1 MGYVYADITIKNGQD
16 VLSHMSG
23 TIQEPDIRQATVHAM
38 VDTGAGTLI
47 MNDAL
52 RQELGL
58 MVMGEKYA
66 TLANKTVKMCKYTEP
81 VQVNWG
87 NRSSM
92 ISAVIMEGA
101 AEKSDEVLLGAMP
114 LEEMDLIV
122 DPARQTLIGAHG
134 DRAIMRV

>member
-1 MGYVYADITIKNGQD
+1 MGYVYTDITLKNAQD

-23 TIQEPDIRQATVHAM
+23 TMQEPDIRQTTVQAM

-47 MNDAL
+47 MNDGL

-58 MVMGEKYA
+58 RVMGEKYA
-66 TLANKTVKMCKYTEP
+66 TLANRAVKMCKYTEP

-92 ISAVIMEGA
+92 ISAVIIEGA
-101 AEKSDEVLLGAMP
+101 DEVLLGAIP
-114 LEEMDLIV
+114 LEEMDLVV

-134 DRAIMRV
+134 DIPLMRI

>member
-16 VLSHMSG
+16 VLSHISG
-23 TIQEPDIRQATVHAM
+23 AMQEPDIRQTTVQAM

-66 TLANKTVKMCKYTEP
+66 TLANRAVKMCKYTEP
-81 VQVNWG
+81 VQINWG

-101 AEKSDEVLLGAMP
+101 DEVLLGAIP
-114 LEEMDLIV
+114 LEEMDLVV

-134 DRAIMRV
+134 DIPLMRI

>member
-1 MGYVYADITIKNGQD
+1 MGYVYTDITLRNGQD

-23 TIQEPDIRQATVHAM
+23 VIQEPDIRQTTVQAM

-58 MVMGEKYA
+58 RVMGEKYA
-66 TLANKTVKMCKYTEP
+66 TLANRAVKMCKYTEP

-92 ISAVIMEGA
+92 VSAVIIEGA
-101 AEKSDEVLLGAMP
+101 DEVLLGAIP
-114 LEEMDLIV
+114 LEEMDLVV
-122 DPARQTLIGAHG
+122 DPARQALIGAHG
-134 DRAIMRV
+134 DIPLMRI

>member
-16 VLSHMSG
+16 VLGHMKG
-23 TIQEPDIRQATVHAM
+23 TIQEPDIRQTTVQAM

-58 MVMGEKYA
+58 VVMGEKYA
-66 TLANKTVKMCKYTEP
+66 TLANRAVKMCKYTEP

-92 ISAVIMEGA
+92 VSAVIMEGA
-101 AEKSDEVLLGAMP
+101 DEVLLGAIP

-134 DRAIMRV
+134 DIPLMRI

>member
-16 VLSHMSG
+16 VLGHMKG
-23 TIQEPDIRQATVHAM
+23 TIQEPDIRQTTVQAM

-47 MNDAL
+47 MNDIL

-58 MVMGEKYA
+58 VVMGEKYA
-66 TLANKTVKMCKYTEP
+66 TLANRAVKMCKYTEP

-92 ISAVIMEGA
+92 VSAVIMEGA
-101 AEKSDEVLLGAMP
+101 DEVLLGAIP
-114 LEEMDLIV
+114 LEEMDLVV
-122 DPARQTLIGAHG
+122 DPARRTLIGAHG
-134 DRAIMRV
+134 DIPLMRI